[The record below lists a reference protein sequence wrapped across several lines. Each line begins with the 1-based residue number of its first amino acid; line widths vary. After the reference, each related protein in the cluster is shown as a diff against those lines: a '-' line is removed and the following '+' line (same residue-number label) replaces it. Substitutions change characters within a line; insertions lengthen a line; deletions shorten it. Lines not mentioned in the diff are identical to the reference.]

1 MYIGYY
7 TKAHN
12 YYRWLSFPDIRVDGT
27 PEHHIFWSKRVENA
41 ENIKHIAD
49 EVMSRLSMTA
59 KYLNRYDNDYLF
71 SFDEKDMILFRMGID
86 VDLEER
92 RLK

>member
-7 TKAHN
+7 NKPHN
-12 YYRWLSFPDIRVDGT
+12 YYRWLSFPDIIV
-27 PEHHIFWSKRVENA
+27 WSKRVENA

-59 KYLNRYDNDYLF
+59 KAFARYDTDYLF

-92 RLK
+92 RI